1 MQLIGTQGTQ
11 RSADP
16 ANPSLSLNW
25 YNHVLCA
32 NCFQCVEL
40 CYSLDKSDKDSA
52 FHGSS
57 NRKIIESIEKDPSL
71 RQIFL
76 ARKQHLNKMML
87 QVLADNRREPTQP
100 VGTAVRMID
109 LGAVEETQE
118 EFDFYKWNDYQKSD
132 KLGNKTGNVLD
143 GHAEVVFK
151 GERGVAVFR
160 KPKDCIRVRMYK
172 QSGSQ
177 VDNVLSSTV
186 NEVEFVDNEIKQVC
200 VFLSPPFVSPVRAAR
215 HR

>member
-1 MQLIGTQGTQ
+1 
-11 RSADP
+11 
-16 ANPSLSLNW
+16 
-25 YNHVLCA
+25 
-32 NCFQCVEL
+32 
-40 CYSLDKSDKDSA
+40 
-52 FHGSS
+52 
-57 NRKIIESIEKDPSL
+57 
-71 RQIFL
+71 
-76 ARKQHLNKMML
+76 ML

-200 VFLSPPFVSPVRAAR
+200 VFLSPPFVSLVRAAR